1 MIKNKLWMLGMIA
14 LLFCGCTN
22 STWQEE
28 LCTELSAFGHR
39 NWIVVA
45 DAAYPKQSAP
55 GIKTIATGNSHIEV
69 LEIVLNE
76 IEKAPHV
83 QAIVLLDNEL
93 DKVSEEDAPGLEAYK
108 VELKNLLKGKQ
119 VKTMPHEEI
128 ISELD
133 KNSKLFNVLLLK
145 TNMVLPYTSVFMQL
159 DCGYWGADKEKKLRE
174 SMAQA
179 DG

>member
-1 MIKNKLWMLGMIA
+1 MIGMIV

-28 LCTELSAFGHR
+28 LRSELSAFGHR

-55 GIKTIATGNSHIEV
+55 GIKTIATGKSHIEV
-69 LEIVLNE
+69 LEIALRE

-83 QAIVLLDNEL
+83 QAIVHLDAEL
-93 DKVSEEDAPGLEAYK
+93 SSVSEEDAPGLEAYR

-133 KNSKLFNVLLLK
+133 RGSKLFNVLLLK
-145 TNMVLPYTSVFMQL
+145 TEMILPYTSVFLQL

-174 SMAQA
+174 FIERSG
-179 DG
+179 D